1 MSSVANNDA
10 NSNHDNLAIQINL
23 SKKNRP
29 LNENLIDINK
39 LRESSIVS

>member
-1 MSSVANNDA
+1 MSSVANTDA
-10 NSNHDNLAIQINL
+10 TSNHDHLAIQINL

-39 LRESSIVS
+39 LRESSIAS